1 MEREIGTKV
10 RFFVEEHPENLHGE
24 PRHQVLSR
32 ILTPETYQY
41 LEERSWGIALA
52 MIEINLETARIIKS
66 INQYFPNLPVTA
78 WIVLP
83 DSEGYWT
90 NQFNV
95 PQTKKK
101 VEDLKAWA
109 NRFDLSFDAIAFDLE
124 SPLELV
130 KAFAN
135 HDIKKILHQLKQIR
149 RLRHDHKLAGYQPEA
164 EMENIVEGLRKEN
177 ILTHSYEMPGLLSLP
192 LFGVLQNKN
201 FDIRVTMVYSS
212 QGLPTLIESWIPTL
226 SLKTGTF
233 PAIGVIS
240 STGNNPGRD
249 LGEDNQAPIEKY
261 RLIRDIRNLTQKAT
275 RDGSQIMSNLWV
287 FALTDIE
294 VARWTQEALAK
305 TSQ

>member
-1 MEREIGTKV
+1 MERELGTKV
-10 RFFVEEHPENLHGE
+10 RFFVEEHPENLRGE

-32 ILTPETYQY
+32 ILTPETCQY

-52 MIEINLETARIIKS
+52 IIEINPETAQIIKS
-66 INQYFPNLPVTA
+66 INQDFPNLPITA

-95 PQTKKK
+95 PQTRQK
-101 VEDLKAWA
+101 VEEVKGWA
-109 NRFDLSFDAIAFDLE
+109 NFFDLSFEAIAFDLE

-149 RLRHDHKLAGYQPEA
+149 RLQREHKLLGYQPKA
-164 EMENIVEGLRKEN
+164 EMEDLVRSLRREK
-177 ILTHSYEMPGLLSLP
+177 IMTHSYEMPGFLSLP
-192 LFGVLQNKN
+192 LFGVLQTKD

-212 QGLPTLIESWIPTL
+212 QGLPAFIESWIPTL
-226 SLKTGTF
+226 GLKNGTF

-240 STGNNPGRD
+240 STGRNPGRD
-249 LGEDNQAPIEKY
+249 LGENNQTLIEKH
-261 RLIRDIRNLTQKAT
+261 RLLRDIRSLTQKAA
-275 RDGSQIMSNLWV
+275 RDRSQIMSNLWV
-287 FALTDIE
+287 FTLTDLE
-294 VARWTQEALAK
+294 VAKWTKEALEK
-305 TSQ
+305 SSQ